1 MASSNHTTYFDL
13 SQYTSNDKPTYLVD
27 YNGDMSKIDAG
38 LHEADSDAKT
48 AISEIG
54 DLTNLTTT
62 VKSSLVSAINE
73 VDGETAQIGNLS
85 NLTTTAN
92 TDLVSAINE
101 VDAEADTNTTAIG
114 TLANLETAVKTNL
127 VGAVNEVN
135 SNVGDLSNLD
145 TTYKS
150 NTVGAINEV
159 INSLNVSVIKT
170 YNTTA
175 EVAGINATISTV
187 DVKIAKSSNE
197 DIGKVY
203 GNIDFS
209 AGYSSVGINISNS
222 GIDTDTAYAIDNI
235 VFWKDTT
242 DKKITDITGLGINTD
257 GTLYAQSGNLVTGHN
272 YTLTIIPVIIYFKSF
287 GDSPVTPI

>member
-13 SQYTSNDKPTYLVD
+13 SQYSASDKPTYLVD

-127 VGAVNEVN
+127 VGATNEVN
-135 SNVGDLSNLD
+135 SKVGNLSDLITDS
-145 TTYKS
+145 KS
-150 NTVGAINEV
+150 NTVSAINEV
-159 INSLNVSVIKT
+159 LQKLNLTSVDVSTLNPQYSNCSDAGGSLYFATNSDNSIFKVYGFKVLTVTNSGDFSVSFSSSLRPNSA
-170 YNTTA
+170 YA
-175 EVAGINATISTV
+175 ISTV
-187 DVKIAKSSNE
+187 GIAYNYDTGGVERFPLNMTINTNGTITINGS
-197 DIGKVY
+197 KVLT
-203 GNIDFS
+203 NI
-209 AGYSSVGINISNS
+209 NLL
-222 GIDTDTAYAIDNI
+222 GIDVY
-235 VFWKDTT
+235 
-242 DKKITDITGLGINTD
+242 
-257 GTLYAQSGNLVTGHN
+257 
-272 YTLTIIPVIIYFKSF
+272 PCIYFNKSF
-287 GDSPVTPI
+287 GDTPTP

>member
-54 DLTNLTTT
+54 ELTNLTTT

-159 INSLNVSVIKT
+159 INSLNVSVVKT

-175 EVAGINATISTV
+175 EVSGVNATISTV

-197 DIGKVY
+197 DIGKIY
-203 GNIDFS
+203 GNIGFS
-209 AGYSSVGINISNS
+209 AGYSSVGINLANS
-222 GIDTDTAYAIDNI
+222 GIDTDTSYAVDNI
-235 VFWKDTT
+235 AFWKDTT
-242 DKKITDITGLGINTD
+242 DNKITDITGLGINTD
-257 GTLYAQSGNLVTGHN
+257 GTLYAQSNNLVTGHN